1 MFSPP
6 ANPTAKWKSLFFI
19 DQQKP
24 LLTVTVPGAG
34 DTGMNEP
41 VLSMVL
47 VGDKQNPAIPRV
59 ERDVLGRHSWGF
71 GSAEGEP
78 GHQGKDDWG
87 SVLWGTVG

>member
-1 MFSPP
+1 
-6 ANPTAKWKSLFFI
+6 
-19 DQQKP
+19 
-24 LLTVTVPGAG
+24 
-34 DTGMNEP
+34 MNEP

-78 GHQGKDDWG
+78 GHQGKDD
-87 SVLWGTVG
+87 